1 MLKIF
6 LMGITSVIIMYT
18 YTTTTFN
25 TLENIN
31 LDYIRP
37 NIKKCNGGSTLYC
50 YGGFKHER
58 DMTILYQCAKAM
70 RYAGE
75 QKNTRFWEQYETL
88 TTNGNYNLNYDIVG
102 NSIDNT
108 KIILHQSP
116 DYIGTNI
123 NPCLY
128 ILNALK
134 YIDNNNNMYVPGHFK
149 NRYEELNLGSLN
161 NKYNLETTYNPGE
174 KHNELIKKLRG
185 KGWIDTNNINKLVE
199 EKFDDKIDPI

>member
-1 MLKIF
+1 MLKVF
-6 LMGITSVIIMYT
+6 LIGITSVIIMYT

-37 NIKKCNGGSTLYC
+37 NINKCNGGSTLYC
-50 YGGFKHER
+50 FGGFKHER
-58 DMTILYQCAKAM
+58 DMTILAKCAEAIKNEN
-70 RYAGE
+70 E
-75 QKNTRFWEQYETL
+75 QHSLFWEKYEKF
-88 TTNGNYNLNYDIVG
+88 TTIGNYNLNYDIVG

-108 KIILHQSP
+108 KIILHQNP

-134 YIDNNNNMYVPGHFK
+134 YIDNNNNMYVPPHFK
-149 NRYEELNLGSLN
+149 NRYEELNLGPLN
-161 NKYNLETTYNPGE
+161 NKYNLETIYNPGE

-185 KGWIDTNNINKLVE
+185 KGWVDTNNINKLVE
-199 EKFDDKIDPI
+199 EQFDDKIDPL